1 MPGDLPV
8 AEFIF
13 WLCLLLPV
21 YAYLGYPLLL
31 TLLSPLF
38 EARRHT
44 VAIPMN
50 VSIVIAA
57 HNEARHIEHKL
68 RTLLAQDYEPV
79 SLQIILASDGSTDD
93 TVACAHKVVDPRITV
108 LDLPRQGKAATLNA
122 GVALSTGDILVFTD
136 ADNQWSRDTLGH
148 LLAPLSDPQV
158 GACAGHMVIPVTGGG
173 LSIGDSLYRHYE
185 GWLRRVE
192 NRTGCMVSAD
202 GALLALRRELFQDVP
217 AEVNDDFFIS
227 TCAPVAFKRIVY
239 VPEAQVI
246 DHGVDEADKQF
257 RRRQRVTVGGLQSLA
272 QRSELLNP
280 LKHGLYSI
288 ALISH
293 KLIRRLAPILLVPL
307 FLSNFWLWEDHGFYR
322 LSLIAQLFG
331 YTVAIAGLLDSQ
343 HRLPKPFRL
352 AAFLLVTLVGMSIGL
367 WQFLRGQRYAQ
378 WNPEQNR

>member
-1 MPGDLPV
+1 M

-13 WLCLLLPV
+13 WMCLLLPV

-31 TLLSPLF
+31 TVLAPLF
-38 EARRHT
+38 PAWRHSP
-44 VAIPMN
+44 APPLNI
-50 VSIVIAA
+50 SIVIAA

-68 RTLLAQDYEPV
+68 RTLLAQDYQPAT
-79 SLQIILASDGSTDD
+79 LQIILASDGSTDD
-93 TVACAHKVVDPRITV
+93 TVARAHKVVDSRITV

-122 GVALSTGDILVFTD
+122 GVALATGDILVFTD
-136 ADNQWSRDTLGH
+136 ADNQWSRETLGY
-148 LLAPLSDPQV
+148 LLAPLSDPNV

-173 LSIGDSLYRHYE
+173 LSVGDSLYRHYE

-202 GALLALRRELFQDVP
+202 GALLALRRELFQSVP
-217 AEVNDDFFIS
+217 AEVNDDFFLS

-280 LKHGLYSI
+280 LKHGLYSL

-293 KLIRRLAPILLVPL
+293 KLIRRLAPILLLPL
-307 FLSNFWLWEDHGFYR
+307 LLSNFWLWDDHGFYR
-322 LSLIAQLFG
+322 LALIAQLFG
-331 YTVAIAGLLDSQ
+331 YAIALAGLLDSQ

-352 AAFLLVTLVGMSIGL
+352 AAFLLVTLAGMSLGL
-367 WQFLRGQRYAQ
+367 WQFLRGHRYAQ

>member
-1 MPGDLPV
+1 M

-21 YAYLGYPLLL
+21 YAWLGYPLLL
-31 TLLSPLF
+31 TLIAPLF
-38 EARRHT
+38 PARRH
-44 VAIPMN
+44 VSAPPMN
-50 VSIVIAA
+50 VSIIIAA
-57 HNEARHIEHKL
+57 HNEARHIEDKL
-68 RTLLAQDYEPV
+68 RTLLAQDYQAH

-93 TVACAHKVVDPRITV
+93 TVACAHKVIDPRISV

-122 GVALSTGDILVFTD
+122 GVALSTGEILVFTD
-136 ADNQWSRDTLGH
+136 ADNQWSTDTLGQ
-148 LLAPLSDPQV
+148 LLAPLADPEV
-158 GACAGHMVIPVTGGG
+158 GACAGHMLIPVPGKG
-173 LSIGDSLYRHYE
+173 LSLGDSLYRHYE
-185 GWLRRVE
+185 GWLRKME

-202 GALLALRRELFQDVP
+202 GALLALRRELFQHVP

-239 VPEAQVI
+239 VPEAQVS
-246 DHGVDEADKQF
+246 DQGVDEIAKQW

-272 QRSELLNP
+272 QRREMLNP
-280 LKHGLYSI
+280 WRYGLYAI

-293 KLIRRLAPILLVPL
+293 KLIRRLAPVLLLPL
-307 FLSNFWLWEDHGFYR
+307 LLSNCWLWNVHGFYR
-322 LSLIAQLFG
+322 LSLIAQLLG
-331 YTVAIAGLLDSQ
+331 YVVAIAGLLDVQ

-352 AAFLLVTLVGMSIGL
+352 AAFFLVTLAGMSIGL

>member
-1 MPGDLPV
+1 M
-8 AEFIF
+8 AEFIY

-31 TLLSPLF
+31 TLLAPF
-38 EARRHT
+38 YPAPRHGP
-44 VAIPMN
+44 AQPMD

-57 HNEARHIEHKL
+57 HNEARHIEEKL
-68 RTLLAQDYEPV
+68 RTVLAQDYQAR
-79 SLQIILASDGSTDD
+79 SLHIILASDGSTDD
-93 TVACAHKVVDPRITV
+93 TVACAHKVNDARITV

-122 GVALSTGDILVFTD
+122 GVAISSGAILVFTD
-136 ADNQWSRDTLGH
+136 ADNQWSTDTLGH
-148 LLAPLSDPQV
+148 LLAPLNDPQV
-158 GACAGHMVIPVTGGG
+158 GGCAGHMVIPVTGKG
-173 LSIGDSLYRHYE
+173 LSVGDSLYRHYE
-185 GWLRRVE
+185 GWLRYVE

-202 GALLALRRELFQDVP
+202 GALLALRRELFQNVP

-239 VPEAQVI
+239 VPQARVI
-246 DHGVDEADKQF
+246 DQGVDEADKQF

-272 QRSELLNP
+272 QRRELMNP
-280 LKHGLYSI
+280 LTHGLYAI

-293 KLIRRLAPILLVPL
+293 KLIRRLAPILLLPL
-307 FLSNFWLWEDHGFYR
+307 LLSNFWLWEDHGFYR
-322 LSLIAQLFG
+322 LSLIAQLLG
-331 YTVAIAGLLDSQ
+331 YTMAIAGLLDSQ

-352 AAFLLVTLVGMSIGL
+352 AAFLLVTLAGMSIGL

>member
-1 MPGDLPV
+1 M

-31 TLLSPLF
+31 TVLAPLF
-38 EARRHT
+38 PAWRHSP
-44 VAIPMN
+44 APPLNI
-50 VSIVIAA
+50 SIVIAA

-68 RTLLAQDYEPV
+68 RTLLAQDYQPAT
-79 SLQIILASDGSTDD
+79 LQIILASDGSTDD
-93 TVACAHKVVDPRITV
+93 TVARAHKVVDSRITV

-122 GVALSTGDILVFTD
+122 GAALATGDILVFTD
-136 ADNQWSRDTLGH
+136 ADNQWSRETLGY
-148 LLAPLSDPQV
+148 LLAPLSDPNV

-202 GALLALRRELFQDVP
+202 GALLALRRELFQSVP
-217 AEVNDDFFIS
+217 AEVNDDFFLS

-272 QRSELLNP
+272 QRRELLNP

-293 KLIRRLAPILLVPL
+293 KLIRRLAPILLLPL
-307 FLSNFWLWEDHGFYR
+307 LLSNFWLWEDHGFYR
-322 LSLIAQLFG
+322 LALIAQLFG
-331 YTVAIAGLLDSQ
+331 YAVAIAGLLDSQ

-352 AAFLLVTLVGMSIGL
+352 AAFLLVTLAGMSIGL

>member
-1 MPGDLPV
+1 M

-31 TLLSPLF
+31 TLLAPLYP
-38 EARRHT
+38 APRHGP
-44 VAIPMN
+44 AQPMD

-57 HNEARHIEHKL
+57 HNEARHIEEKL
-68 RTLLAQDYEPV
+68 RTVLAQSYQPR
-79 SLQIILASDGSTDD
+79 SLHIILASDGSTDD
-93 TVACAHKVVDPRITV
+93 TVACARKVADPRISV

-122 GVALSTGDILVFTD
+122 GVAISSGEILVFTD
-136 ADNQWSRDTLGH
+136 ADNQWSTDTLGH
-148 LLAPLSDPQV
+148 LLAPLNDPQV
-158 GACAGHMVIPVTGGG
+158 GGCAGHMVIPVTGKG

-185 GWLRRVE
+185 GWLRYVE

-202 GALLALRRELFQDVP
+202 GALLALRRELFQNVP

-227 TCAPVAFKRIVY
+227 TCAPVAFKKIVY
-239 VPEAQVI
+239 VPQARVI
-246 DHGVDEADKQF
+246 DQGVDEADKQF

-272 QRSELLNP
+272 QRRELLNP
-280 LKHGLYSI
+280 LTHGLYAI

-293 KLIRRLAPILLVPL
+293 KLIRRLAPVLLLPL
-307 FLSNFWLWEDHGFYR
+307 LLSNFWLWGEHDVYR
-322 LSLIAQLFG
+322 LSLIAQLLG

-352 AAFLLVTLVGMSIGL
+352 AAFLLVTLAGMSIGL

>member
-1 MPGDLPV
+1 M

-31 TLLSPLF
+31 TVLAPLF
-38 EARRHT
+38 PAWRHSP
-44 VAIPMN
+44 APPLNI
-50 VSIVIAA
+50 SIVIAA

-68 RTLLAQDYEPV
+68 RTLLAQDYQPAT
-79 SLQIILASDGSTDD
+79 LQIILASDGSTDD
-93 TVACAHKVVDPRITV
+93 TVARAHKVVDSRITV

-122 GVALSTGDILVFTD
+122 GAALATGDILVFTD
-136 ADNQWSRDTLGH
+136 ADNQWSRETLGY
-148 LLAPLSDPQV
+148 LLAPLSDPNV

-173 LSIGDSLYRHYE
+173 LSVGDSLYRHYE

-202 GALLALRRELFQDVP
+202 GALLALRRELFQSVP
-217 AEVNDDFFIS
+217 AEVNDDFFLS

-272 QRSELLNP
+272 QRRELLNP

-293 KLIRRLAPILLVPL
+293 KLIRRLAPILLLPL
-307 FLSNFWLWEDHGFYR
+307 LLSNFWLWEDHGFYR
-322 LSLIAQLFG
+322 LALIAQLFG
-331 YTVAIAGLLDSQ
+331 CAVAIAGLLDSQ

-352 AAFLLVTLVGMSIGL
+352 AAFLLVTLAGMSIGL

>member
-1 MPGDLPV
+1 M

-31 TLLSPLF
+31 TVLAPLF
-38 EARRHT
+38 PAWRHSP
-44 VAIPMN
+44 APPLNI
-50 VSIVIAA
+50 SIVIAA

-68 RTLLAQDYEPV
+68 RTLLAQDYQPAT
-79 SLQIILASDGSTDD
+79 LQIILASDGSTDD
-93 TVACAHKVVDPRITV
+93 TVARAHKVVDSRITV

-122 GVALSTGDILVFTD
+122 GAALATGDILVFTD
-136 ADNQWSRDTLGH
+136 ADNQWSRETLGY
-148 LLAPLSDPQV
+148 LLAPLSDPNV

-173 LSIGDSLYRHYE
+173 LSVGDSLYRHYE

-202 GALLALRRELFQDVP
+202 GALLALRRELFQSVP
-217 AEVNDDFFIS
+217 AEVNDDFFLS

-272 QRSELLNP
+272 QRRELLNP

-293 KLIRRLAPILLVPL
+293 KLIRRLAPILLLPL
-307 FLSNFWLWEDHGFYR
+307 LLSNFWLWEDHGFYR
-322 LSLIAQLFG
+322 LALIAQLFG
-331 YTVAIAGLLDSQ
+331 YAVAIAGLLDSQ

-352 AAFLLVTLVGMSIGL
+352 AAFLLVTLAGMSIGL

>member
-1 MPGDLPV
+1 M

-13 WLCLLLPV
+13 WMCLLLPV

-31 TLLSPLF
+31 TVLAPLF
-38 EARRHT
+38 PAWRHSP
-44 VAIPMN
+44 APALNI
-50 VSIVIAA
+50 SIVIAA

-68 RTLLAQDYEPV
+68 RTLLAQDYQPAT
-79 SLQIILASDGSTDD
+79 LQIILASDGSTDD
-93 TVACAHKVVDPRITV
+93 TVARAHKVVDSRITV

-122 GVALSTGDILVFTD
+122 GVALATGDILVFTD
-136 ADNQWSRDTLGH
+136 ADNQWSRETLGY
-148 LLAPLSDPQV
+148 LLAPLSDSNV

-173 LSIGDSLYRHYE
+173 LSVGDSLYRHYE

-202 GALLALRRELFQDVP
+202 GALLALRRELFQSVP
-217 AEVNDDFFIS
+217 AEVNDDFFLS

-246 DHGVDEADKQF
+246 DHGVDDADKQF

-280 LKHGLYSI
+280 LKHGLYSL

-293 KLIRRLAPILLVPL
+293 KLIRRLAPILLLPL
-307 FLSNFWLWEDHGFYR
+307 LLSNFWLWDDHGFYR
-322 LSLIAQLFG
+322 LALIAQLFG
-331 YTVAIAGLLDSQ
+331 YAIALAGLLDSQ

-352 AAFLLVTLVGMSIGL
+352 AAFLLVTLAGMSLGL
-367 WQFLRGQRYAQ
+367 WQFLRGHRYAQ

>member
-1 MPGDLPV
+1 M

-13 WLCLLLPV
+13 WMCLLLPV
-21 YAYLGYPLLL
+21 YAYVGYPLLL
-31 TLLSPLF
+31 TLLAPLF
-38 EARRHT
+38 PAWRHSP
-44 VAIPMN
+44 APPLNI
-50 VSIVIAA
+50 SIVIAA

-68 RTLLAQDYEPV
+68 RSLLSQDYQPAT
-79 SLQIILASDGSTDD
+79 LQIILASDGSTDD

-122 GVALSTGDILVFTD
+122 GTALATGDILVFTD
-136 ADNQWSRDTLGH
+136 ADNQWSRETLGY

-202 GALLALRRELFQDVP
+202 GALLALRRELFENVP

-227 TCAPVAFKRIVY
+227 TCAPVKFKRIVY

-280 LKHGLYSI
+280 FKHGLYSI

-293 KLIRRLAPILLVPL
+293 KLIRRLAPILLLPL
-307 FLSNFWLWEDHGFYR
+307 LLSNFWLWEEHGFYR
-322 LSLIAQLFG
+322 LCLIAQLVG
-331 YTVAIAGLLDSQ
+331 YAIAIAGLLDSQ

-352 AAFLLVTLVGMSIGL
+352 AAFLLVTLAGMSIGL

-378 WNPEQNR
+378 WNPDQNR

>member
-1 MPGDLPV
+1 M

-31 TLLSPLF
+31 TVLAPLF
-38 EARRHT
+38 PAWRHT
-44 VAIPMN
+44 PAPALNI
-50 VSIVIAA
+50 SIVIAA

-68 RTLLAQDYEPV
+68 RTLLAQDYQPAT
-79 SLQIILASDGSTDD
+79 LQIILASDGSTDD
-93 TVACAHKVVDPRITV
+93 TVACAHKVVDSRISV

-122 GVALSTGDILVFTD
+122 GVALATGDILVFTD
-136 ADNQWSRDTLGH
+136 ADNQWSRETLGY
-148 LLAPLSDPQV
+148 LLAPLNDPTV

-173 LSIGDSLYRHYE
+173 LSVGDSLYRHYE

-202 GALLALRRELFQDVP
+202 GALLALRRELFQSVP
-217 AEVNDDFFIS
+217 AEVNDDFFLS

-280 LKHGLYSI
+280 LKHGLYSL

-293 KLIRRLAPILLVPL
+293 KLIRRLAPILLLPL
-307 FLSNFWLWEDHGFYR
+307 LLSNFWLWDDHGFYR
-322 LSLIAQLFG
+322 LALIAQLFG
-331 YTVAIAGLLDSQ
+331 YAIALAGLLDSQ

-352 AAFLLVTLVGMSIGL
+352 AAFLLVTLAGMSLGL
-367 WQFLRGQRYAQ
+367 WQFLRGHRYAQ

>member
-1 MPGDLPV
+1 M

-13 WLCLLLPV
+13 WMCLLLPV

-31 TLLSPLF
+31 TVLAPLF
-38 EARRHT
+38 PAWRHSP
-44 VAIPMN
+44 APPLNI
-50 VSIVIAA
+50 SIVIAA

-68 RTLLAQDYEPV
+68 RTLLAQDYQPAT
-79 SLQIILASDGSTDD
+79 LQIILASDGSTDD
-93 TVACAHKVVDPRITV
+93 TVARAHKVVDSRITV

-122 GVALSTGDILVFTD
+122 GVALATGDILVFTD
-136 ADNQWSRDTLGH
+136 ADNQWSRETLGY
-148 LLAPLSDPQV
+148 LLAPLSDPNV

-173 LSIGDSLYRHYE
+173 LSVGDSLYRHYE

-202 GALLALRRELFQDVP
+202 GALLALRRELFQSVP
-217 AEVNDDFFIS
+217 AEVNDDFFLS

-272 QRSELLNP
+272 QRRELLNP
-280 LKHGLYSI
+280 LKHGLYSL

-293 KLIRRLAPILLVPL
+293 KLIRRLAPILLLPL
-307 FLSNFWLWEDHGFYR
+307 LLSNFWLWDDHGFYR
-322 LSLIAQLFG
+322 LALIAQLFG
-331 YTVAIAGLLDSQ
+331 YAIALAGLLDSQ

-352 AAFLLVTLVGMSIGL
+352 AAFLLVTLAGMSLGL
-367 WQFLRGQRYAQ
+367 WQFLRGHRYAQ

>member
-1 MPGDLPV
+1 M

-31 TLLSPLF
+31 TVLAPLF
-38 EARRHT
+38 PAWRHSP
-44 VAIPMN
+44 APPLNI
-50 VSIVIAA
+50 SIVIAA

-68 RTLLAQDYEPV
+68 RTLLAQDYQPAT
-79 SLQIILASDGSTDD
+79 LQIILASDGSTDD
-93 TVACAHKVVDPRITV
+93 TVACAHKVVDSRIIV

-122 GVALSTGDILVFTD
+122 GAALATGDILVFTD
-136 ADNQWSRDTLGH
+136 ADNQWSRETLGY
-148 LLAPLSDPQV
+148 LLAPLSDGNV

-173 LSIGDSLYRHYE
+173 LSVGDSLYRHYE

-202 GALLALRRELFQDVP
+202 GALLALRRELFQSVP
-217 AEVNDDFFIS
+217 AEVNDDFFLS

-272 QRSELLNP
+272 QRRELLNP

-293 KLIRRLAPILLVPL
+293 KLIRRLAPILLLPL
-307 FLSNFWLWEDHGFYR
+307 LLSNFWLWEDHGFYR
-322 LSLIAQLFG
+322 LALIAQLFG
-331 YTVAIAGLLDSQ
+331 YAVAIAGLLDSQ

-352 AAFLLVTLVGMSIGL
+352 AAFLLVTLAGMSIGL

>member
-1 MPGDLPV
+1 M

-13 WLCLLLPV
+13 WMCLLLPV

-31 TLLSPLF
+31 TVLAPLF
-38 EARRHT
+38 PAWRHSP
-44 VAIPMN
+44 APPLNI
-50 VSIVIAA
+50 SIVIAA

-68 RTLLAQDYEPV
+68 RTLLAQDYQPAT
-79 SLQIILASDGSTDD
+79 LQIILASDGSTDD
-93 TVACAHKVVDPRITV
+93 TVARAHKVVDSRITV

-122 GVALSTGDILVFTD
+122 GVALATGDILVFTD
-136 ADNQWSRDTLGH
+136 ADNQWSRETLGY
-148 LLAPLSDPQV
+148 LLAPLSDANV

-173 LSIGDSLYRHYE
+173 LSVGDSLYRHYE

-202 GALLALRRELFQDVP
+202 GALLALRRELFQRVP
-217 AEVNDDFFIS
+217 AEVNDDFFLS

-280 LKHGLYSI
+280 LKHGLYSL

-293 KLIRRLAPILLVPL
+293 KLIRRLAPILLLPL
-307 FLSNFWLWEDHGFYR
+307 LLSNFWLWDDHGFYR
-322 LSLIAQLFG
+322 LALIAQLFG
-331 YTVAIAGLLDSQ
+331 YAIALAGLLDSQ

-352 AAFLLVTLVGMSIGL
+352 AAFLLVTLAGMSLGL
-367 WQFLRGQRYAQ
+367 WQFLRGHRYAQ

>member
-1 MPGDLPV
+1 V

-31 TLLSPLF
+31 TVLAPLF
-38 EARRHT
+38 PAWRHT
-44 VAIPMN
+44 PAPALNI
-50 VSIVIAA
+50 SIVIAA

-68 RTLLAQDYEPV
+68 RTLLAQDYQPAT
-79 SLQIILASDGSTDD
+79 LQIILASDGSTDD
-93 TVACAHKVVDPRITV
+93 TVACAHKVVDSRISV

-122 GVALSTGDILVFTD
+122 GVALATGDILVFTD
-136 ADNQWSRDTLGH
+136 ADNQWSRETLGY
-148 LLAPLSDPQV
+148 LLAPLNDPNV

-173 LSIGDSLYRHYE
+173 LSVGDSLYRHYE

-202 GALLALRRELFQDVP
+202 GALLALRRELFQSVP
-217 AEVNDDFFIS
+217 AEVNDDFFLS

-280 LKHGLYSI
+280 LKHGLYSL

-293 KLIRRLAPILLVPL
+293 KLIRRLAPILLLPL
-307 FLSNFWLWEDHGFYR
+307 LLSNFWLWDDHGFYR
-322 LSLIAQLFG
+322 LALIAQLFG
-331 YTVAIAGLLDSQ
+331 YAIALAGLLDSQ

-352 AAFLLVTLVGMSIGL
+352 AAFLLVTLAGMSLGL
-367 WQFLRGQRYAQ
+367 WQFLRGHRYAQ

>member
-1 MPGDLPV
+1 MAKL
-8 AEFIF
+8 IF

-31 TLLSPLF
+31 TVLSPF
-38 EARRHT
+38 FAARRNES
-44 VAIPMN
+44 AEPMS

-57 HNEARHIEHKL
+57 HNEDRHIEEKL
-68 RTLLAQDYEPV
+68 RRVLAQDYCAQ
-79 SLQIILASDGSTDD
+79 SLQIILASDGSSDH
-93 TVACAHKVVDPRITV
+93 TVDYARRMVDSRITV

-122 GVALSTGDILVFTD
+122 GVALSNGEILVFTD
-136 ADNQWSRDTLGH
+136 ADNQWSTDTLRH

-158 GACAGHMVIPVTGGG
+158 GACAGHMVIPRPGLG
-173 LSIGDSLYRHYE
+173 LSLGDSLYRYYE

-202 GALLALRRELFQDVP
+202 GALLALRRELFQEIP
-217 AEVNDDFFIS
+217 TEVNDDFFVS

-239 VPEAQVI
+239 VPAAVVYDQ
-246 DHGVDEADKQF
+246 GVDEADKQF

-272 QRSELLNP
+272 QRRELLNP
-280 LKHGLYSI
+280 MRHGLYAL

-293 KLIRRLAPILLVPL
+293 KLIRRLAPILLLPL
-307 FLSNFWLWEDHGFYR
+307 LLSNFWLWDEHVFYR
-322 LSLIAQLFG
+322 LTLIGQLVG
-331 YTVAIAGLLDSQ
+331 YAVAIAGLLDVH

-352 AAFLLVTLVGMSIGL
+352 AAFLLVTLAGMSIGL
-367 WQFLRGQRYAQ
+367 WQFLRGQRYRQ

>member
-1 MPGDLPV
+1 M

-21 YAYLGYPLLL
+21 YAWLGYPLLL
-31 TLLSPLF
+31 TLIAPLF
-38 EARRHT
+38 RARRH
-44 VAIPMN
+44 APAPPMN
-50 VSIVIAA
+50 VSIIIAA
-57 HNEARHIEHKL
+57 HNEARHIEEKL
-68 RTLLAQDYEPV
+68 RILLAQDYQAR

-93 TVACAHKVVDPRITV
+93 TVACAHKVIDPRISV

-122 GVALSTGDILVFTD
+122 AVALSTGEILVFTD
-136 ADNQWSRDTLGH
+136 ADNQWSTDTLGQ
-148 LLAPLSDPQV
+148 LLAPLADPQV
-158 GACAGHMVIPVTGGG
+158 GACAGHMLIPVPGKG
-173 LSIGDSLYRHYE
+173 LSLGDSLYRHYE
-185 GWLRRVE
+185 GWLRKVE

-202 GALLALRRELFQDVP
+202 GALLALRRELFQYVP

-239 VPEAQVI
+239 VPQAQVS
-246 DHGVDEADKQF
+246 DQGVDEIAKQW

-272 QRSELLNP
+272 QRRELLNP
-280 LKHGLYSI
+280 WRYGLYAI

-307 FLSNFWLWEDHGFYR
+307 LLSNVWLWNVHGFYR
-322 LSLIAQLFG
+322 LSLIAQLLG
-331 YTVAIAGLLDSQ
+331 YAMAIVGLLDVQ

-352 AAFLLVTLVGMSIGL
+352 AAFVLVTLAGMSIGL